1 MVKQAAKLLPESWIK
16 KMSEG
21 SIKSVGDDNGESAKT
36 APLYGLMGQLSGTGT
51 LDEMVIELLDAMNKP
66 AQEK

>member
-1 MVKQAAKLLPESWIK
+1 LPP
-16 KMSEG
+16 
-21 SIKSVGDDNGESAKT
+21 DSAKT